1 MRWLVRLIDGI
12 ILSICACVFVIISYV
27 EGTFWKIIYTLVL
40 IFLYFIVN
48 LVPSIPNFRIKS
60 IKCKTLADGVDL
72 YASYAVATTVV
83 AIFYMVFLLS
93 GRAIADFRYLHIFFS
108 IMISVMSLALVFFNA
123 TLKVGVMSKQVELPQ
138 KIIGVMWGGIP
149 FLNLPVLSFV
159 VLIADEEVK
168 FEYNKEKLNKKRRHK
183 KICKT
188 RYPILLVH
196 GVFFRDFQNFN
207 YWGRIPEELEA
218 NGAKIYYGN
227 HQSALS
233 IADSAKELTNRITQI
248 VEDTGCG
255 KVNIIAH
262 SKGGL
267 DCRYAISK
275 CGMEKYVASL
285 TTINTPHRGC
295 VFADYLLNKIPLRT
309 KKRVASTY
317 NKAMTKLGD
326 TNPDFMRAVVDLT
339 YEKCAEFNKNVP
351 DSNKVYCQSVG
362 SKLNK
367 ARNGKFPWNL
377 SYNFVKHFGGVN
389 DGIVSETSFAWGCD
403 YKLIT
408 TNGRRGV
415 SHGDMTDLYRDNI
428 PGFDV
433 REFYVQLVNDLKQ
446 KGF

>member
-12 ILSICACVFVIISYV
+12 ILSLCACIFVVISFV
-27 EGTFWKIIYTLVL
+27 EGTFWKVIWALALV
-40 IFLYFIVN
+40 FLYFAVN
-48 LVPSIPNFRIKS
+48 IVPSIPNFRIKS

-72 YASYAVATTVV
+72 YSAYAIATTLVS
-83 AIFYMVFLLS
+83 IFYIVFLLS
-93 GRAIADFRYLHIFFS
+93 GMAFAHFKFLHIFFS
-108 IMISVMSLALVFFNA
+108 IIISIMTLGLVFFNA
-123 TLKVGVMSKQVELPQ
+123 TIKVGTMSRQVEIPH
-138 KIIGVMWGGIP
+138 KIIGVLWGGIP
-149 FLNLPVLSFV
+149 FINLGVLSFV
-159 VLIADEEVK
+159 VLLADEEVK
-168 FEYNKEKLNKKRRHK
+168 FEYNKEKLNRQRKNKRV
-183 KICKT
+183 CKT

-196 GVFFRDFQNFN
+196 GVFFRDSKNFN
-207 YWGRIPEELEA
+207 YWGRIPDELET
-218 NGAKIYYGN
+218 NGATIYYGN

-233 IADSAKELTNRITQI
+233 IADSAKELTERIIQI

-275 CGMEKYVASL
+275 CGAEKYVASL

-317 NKAMTKLGD
+317 NKAMIKLGD
-326 TNPDFMRAVVDLT
+326 KNPDFMRAVVDLT
-339 YEKCAEFNKNVP
+339 YEKCTEFNKNIL
-351 DSNKVYCQSVG
+351 DSDKVYYQSVG

-377 SYNFVKHFGGVN
+377 SYNFVKRFDGVN
-389 DGIVSETSFAWGCD
+389 DGIVAESAFAWGSD

-408 TNGRRGV
+408 TNGKRGV

-433 REFYVQLVNDLKQ
+433 REFYVELVNDLKK